1 MSPRIPSKEN
11 RVVLRSAVKLPLS
24 SAQTG
29 KIIRSILSFLKFEGC
44 QADFRFVSDREMK
57 VFNRKFKHRDRR
69 TDVLA
74 FSQVEG
80 KPFPVPGPKL
90 LGDVIVSVDA
100 ARRQAPAFGN
110 SVEKEFVLYL
120 IHGLLHLLGY
130 DDVRP
135 SARKTMHA
143 QEAKILALIGK
154 RYRLWPSTKPKR

>member
-1 MSPRIPSKEN
+1 MAPRIPSKEN

-24 SAQTG
+24 SAKTG

-44 QADFRFVSDREMK
+44 EADFHFVSDREMK

-80 KPFPVPGPKL
+80 KPFPVRGPRL
-90 LGDVIVSVDA
+90 LGDVIISADA
-100 ARRQAPAFGN
+100 AWRQAPAFGN

-130 DDVRP
+130 DDIRP
-135 SARKTMHA
+135 SARKAMR
-143 QEAKILALIGK
+143 AKEEELLICVRK
-154 RYRLWPSTKPKR
+154 KYRLWPSTKPKR

>member
-24 SAQTG
+24 SAKTR
-29 KIIRSILSFLKFEGC
+29 KIIRSILSFLKSEGC
-44 QADFRFVSDREMK
+44 EADFYFVSDREMK
-57 VFNRKFKHRDRR
+57 ILNRRFKHRAAR

-80 KPFPVPGPKL
+80 KPFPAPGLRL
-90 LGDVIVSVDA
+90 LGDVIISVDA

-110 SVEKEFVLYL
+110 PVEREFVLYL

-135 SARKTMHA
+135 SARKTMRA
-143 QEAKILALIGK
+143 REKDLLDRIGK
-154 RYRLWPSTKPKR
+154 KYRLWPSTKPKR